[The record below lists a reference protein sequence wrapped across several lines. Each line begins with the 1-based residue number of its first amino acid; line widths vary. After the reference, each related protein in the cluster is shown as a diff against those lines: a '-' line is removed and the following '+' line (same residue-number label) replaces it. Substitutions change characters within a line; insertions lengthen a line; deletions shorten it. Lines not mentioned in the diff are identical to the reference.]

1 MTDVDNRL
9 QDYLDETRDD
19 EPTVRLVKTH
29 SSPTI
34 EMQAEVAQMCL
45 DIMESVP
52 EPVESTEKF
61 LWKQAQQALGALK
74 KEIVTNDVD
83 ATWKPAPMPSR
94 SAQQSRKVTNKG
106 FRIKRKDNE

>member
-1 MTDVDNRL
+1 MTVNDL
-9 QDYLDETRDD
+9 LETYLIETEQDD
-19 EPTVRLVKTH
+19 PTVRLVKSH

-34 EMQAEVAQMCL
+34 EMQAEAAQMCIDIL
-45 DIMESVP
+45 DSVP
-52 EPVESTEKF
+52 EPVEETERL

-83 ATWKPAPMPSR
+83 ATWKAAPMPSR

-106 FRIKRKDNE
+106 FRKVKEIK